1 MGFIKRIFQLS
12 LSKREIVRSKRFMA
26 ILMIP
31 IFVFQMSSLNL
42 LLLQTAIAEDG
53 EVREA
58 AVVEEIKEEPTEVEE
73 APASEELKE
82 DNQPEE
88 EVKPI
93 EIEVK
98 EIKVEED
105 PEESPIVAESPNVLE
120 EIVPSGIAEVID
132 EVKKEAPP
140 VLDPKTVEEKNQ
152 KDDKG
157 GRITPEAA
165 YDENLEAPTQS
176 PVVEEPKVEEGWRDN
191 SDGSSSIMVMAGNEY
206 EFKDSGLKIKFT
218 RIDNGTGEITVKEIE
233 LTPEQ
238 VLELGA
244 LSNKA
249 WDITSDMADGTFEY
263 ELTLPVVENVD
274 ESKIQLVYVEEKEDL
289 NDEGKIKAVEKEDIK
304 VDDEKNE
311 LTANGLDHFTVYL
324 LKKEGSKESSAVS
337 IMGLTNGGCI
347 LDVTDDYDDLNC
359 TANDIELAGPSAVIK
374 DGCNYPGD
382 TANFDLYVDVNNNA
396 SERYDVGVW
405 ISIDGDPNHDGS
417 YSGMCSVANL
427 PTLTPGFD
435 LDFDACGD
443 VEATSSTPDINNAFI
458 GNITLPCSDVDQDGQ
473 LDVPIV
479 TSWSNSSNEICNLPQ
494 DTIPETKAKCKTK
507 LDFNIPVPV
516 PGQIIIKKETT
527 PDASI
532 QDFNFNLS
540 GNSAGNFD
548 GSEIFL

>member
-1 MGFIKRIFQLS
+1 
-12 LSKREIVRSKRFMA
+12 MA
-26 ILMIP
+26 E
-31 IFVFQMSSLNL
+31 S
-42 LLLQTAIAEDG
+42 
-53 EVREA
+53 
-58 AVVEEIKEEPTEVEE
+58 EEIKEAPPEE
-73 APASEELKE
+73 ESAPDEIEKSDPPK
-82 DNQPEE
+82 E
-88 EVKPI
+88 EVKP
-93 EIEVK
+93 VN
-98 EIKVEED
+98 VEEVSK
-105 PEESPIVAESPNVLE
+105 ESPADEDALVALE
-120 EIVPSGIAEVID
+120 EIIPNSISEVID
-132 EVKKEAPP
+132 EVKEEIPP
-140 VLDPKTVEEKNQ
+140 VVAPEIIQEEAVENDE
-152 KDDKG
+152 G

-165 YDENLEAPTQS
+165 YDENLEAPVS
-176 PVVEEPKVEEGWRDN
+176 APVVEVPKTEDESWREN
-191 SDGSSSIMVMAGNEY
+191 ADGSSSIKVTAGNEY
-206 EFKDSGLKIKFT
+206 EYKNSGLKIKFT

-238 VLELGA
+238 VNKLGA